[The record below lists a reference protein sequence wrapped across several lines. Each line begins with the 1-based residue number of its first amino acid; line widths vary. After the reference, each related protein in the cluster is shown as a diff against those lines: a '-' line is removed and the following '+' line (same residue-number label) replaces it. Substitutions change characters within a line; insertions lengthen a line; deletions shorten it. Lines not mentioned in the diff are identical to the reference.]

1 MWQVTQSLVATRQ
14 VAIALPAL
22 CFAGGGAL
30 WHRKQAES

>member
-14 VAIALPAL
+14 VAIALL
-22 CFAGGGAL
+22 VLGFSGGGVE